1 MMIAI
6 PFVLLLLYMA
16 RYYTL
21 KHEYQELNYQY
32 NIILSKYKAKMSENE
47 ENNEKE

>member
-1 MMIAI
+1 MIAI

-21 KHEYQELNYQY
+21 KHEYQELNYHY
-32 NIILSKYKAKMSENE
+32 NIIMSKYKAKMSENE

>member
-21 KHEYQELNYQY
+21 KHEYKELYQEYSLLTVQY
-32 NIILSKYKAKMSENE
+32 WEKVTRDE
-47 ENNEKE
+47 EFDE

>member
-21 KHEYQELNYQY
+21 KHEYQELNKEY
-32 NIILSKYKAKMSENE
+32 NILLLGLWKETRGNE
-47 ENNEKE
+47 ENNEQ